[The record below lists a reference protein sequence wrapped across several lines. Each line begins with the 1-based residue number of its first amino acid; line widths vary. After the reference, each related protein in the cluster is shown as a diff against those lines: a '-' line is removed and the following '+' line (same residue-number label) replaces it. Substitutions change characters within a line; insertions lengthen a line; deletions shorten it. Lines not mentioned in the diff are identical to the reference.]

1 MTSTHRIAYLHRL
14 VPAALLAVAAT
25 LGGSAIG
32 EPAIVR
38 AAPTEDPEWDIDKY
52 DQCMRISYNRAQCCI
67 ESGGVLIPPNAGGVC
82 HAPPI
87 PGAGPAGALPAPPSS
102 PPEVVSRPGVTPA
115 QDAATQTPPR
125 LRGW

>member
-1 MTSTHRIAYLHRL
+1 MTSTHCIEHLYRL
-14 VPAALLAVAAT
+14 VPAALLAVAIT

-67 ESGGVLIPPNAGGVC
+67 ESGGVLIPPNAAGVC

-87 PGAGPAGALPAPPSS
+87 PGAGPAGALPAPPPS
-102 PPEVVSRPGVTPA
+102 PVLPVRPVPA
-115 QDAATQTPPR
+115 T
-125 LRGW
+125 LG